1 MKKNPCVFPSTRY
14 IKNMN
19 NTNTTNATNIEDTD
33 RLHALRVSAGNLAI
47 CLDEEDESLDGR
59 YELFSEYE
67 K

>member
-1 MKKNPCVFPSTRY
+1 
-14 IKNMN
+14 MN